1 MSFRVSRR
9 RIEESESKFKTNKYN
24 FMAFLKFNKSELVN
38 LEYSL
43 KRELLVAN
51 ETGAYCNTSIVT
63 CNTRRYHGLLAVPV
77 EELGG
82 GKYMLLSALDES
94 LILRGKQFNLG
105 IHCYGDT
112 YDPKGHKYIIDFD
125 ANPVPVVTYKVGGI
139 LFTKTI
145 MLVPDTN
152 QVLIKYELLEA
163 PSKLTLNLKPF
174 LAFRGIHSL
183 TAQNSEAY
191 TGYEEVDGGVAFRL
205 YSGFPFLNMQTSS
218 PAAFKYQPY
227 WYSGV
232 TYSDEY
238 RRGFDCREDLFVPG
252 SFSLEMKPG
261 DSVVFSASVNE
272 VNPKGLKRKFTDTL
286 KKMDTIDSY
295 EDLLVHNAEMFKIR
309 QGDKCRIN
317 AGFTWLEAGLLR
329 ETIMALPG
337 LTLYANGDCD
347 EFETILDTLI
357 ADEQERLFH
366 RTTQC
371 EAPLRL
377 TDTIQQYIRFS
388 GKEKQIWK
396 KYGETLKGII
406 ESYAPG
412 RRKEIAMHPNGLL
425 WAQMDGV
432 ALSWMNAYV
441 YGRPVTE
448 RAGYQVETN
457 AFWYNALCFAID
469 MENKYGPKKDNEFV
483 ARWTPVRDLVRDNFQ
498 PTFWKPEWGY
508 LADYVGNGPVDQAVR
523 PNLLFPVYLEY
534 SPIDDEVASE
544 VVMTINAELV
554 TRRGLRSLSPR
565 NEAYRGVYEGSQ
577 IDRDLAY
584 HQGCAFPDLLAPYI
598 DVCFR
603 MMGDPFYG
611 RAKYLV
617 EGFFE
622 DISKHG
628 VGAFSELYDG
638 DPPHEPHG
646 AIASA
651 TSTAA
656 LLHIAHIMKQ
666 YKKEER

>member
-1 MSFRVSRR
+1 
-9 RIEESESKFKTNKYN
+9 
-24 FMAFLKFNKSELVN
+24 MAFLKFNKSELVN

-43 KRELLVAN
+43 KREIIAAN
-51 ETGAYCNTSIVT
+51 ESGAYCNTSIVT

-77 EELGG
+77 QELGG

-94 LILRGKQFNLG
+94 LVLGGKQFNLG

-112 YDPKGHKYIIDFD
+112 YEPRGHKYIIDFD
-125 ANPVPVVTYKVGGI
+125 AAPVPVVTYKVGGI

-145 MLVPDTN
+145 MMVPDN
-152 QVLIKYELLEA
+152 DQVLIKYELLQA
-163 PSKLTLNLKPF
+163 PSKVSLMLKPF
-174 LAFRGIHSL
+174 LAFRSVHSL
-183 TAQNSEAY
+183 TSQNSEAY
-191 TGYEEVDGGVAFRL
+191 TQPEEVDGGVSFRL
-205 YSGFPFLNMQTSS
+205 YNGFPDLNLQLSS
-218 PAAFKYQPY
+218 AATFKSHPY
-227 WYSGV
+227 WYNGV

-252 SFSLEMKPG
+252 MFQLDLKPG
-261 DSVVFSASVNE
+261 ESVVFSASVNE
-272 VNPKGLKRKFTDTL
+272 INPRGLKRKFTDTL
-286 KKMDTIDSY
+286 KKMGTIESY
-295 EDLLVHNAEMFKIR
+295 HDLLVHNAHQFKLDL
-309 QGDKCRIN
+309 GDKARIN
-317 AGFTWLEAGLLR
+317 AGFSWLETGLLR
-329 ETIMALPG
+329 ETIVSLPG
-337 LTLYANGDCD
+337 LTLYADGDCAQ
-347 EFETILDTLI
+347 FEKILDTLI
-357 ADEQERLFH
+357 EDEQERLFH

-377 TDTIQQYIRFS
+377 TETLQQYIRFS

-412 RRKEIAMHPNGLL
+412 CRKEIVMHPNGLL

-469 MENKYGPKKDNEFV
+469 MENKYGPKKDNAFV
-483 ARWTPVRDLVRDNFQ
+483 ARWTPVRDLVKQNFQ
-498 PTFWKPEWGY
+498 PTFWREDWGY
-508 LADYVGNGPVDQAVR
+508 LVDYVNGGPHDQAVR
-523 PNLLFPVYLEY
+523 PNQLFAICLEY
-534 SPIDDEVASE
+534 CPVDDEIVSE
-544 VVMTINAELV
+544 VVMTINDELV
-554 TRRGLRSLSPR
+554 TKRGLRSLSPR

-598 DVCFR
+598 DVCFK
-603 MMGDPFYG
+603 MMGEPFYG
-611 RAKYLV
+611 RAKYLT
-617 EGFFE
+617 EGFLQ

-651 TSTAA
+651 ISTAA
-656 LLHIAHIMKQ
+656 LLRIEYIMNQ
-666 YKKEER
+666 YKKEDR

>member
-1 MSFRVSRR
+1 
-9 RIEESESKFKTNKYN
+9 
-24 FMAFLKFNKSELVN
+24 MAFLKFNKSELVN

-43 KRELLVAN
+43 KREILEAN
-51 ETGAYCNTSIVT
+51 RTGAYCNTSIVT

-77 EELGG
+77 DELGG
-82 GKYMLLSALDES
+82 GKYMLLSSLDES
-94 LILRGKQFNLG
+94 LVLNGKQFNLG

-112 YDPKGHKYIIDFD
+112 YEPRGHKYIVDFD

-139 LFTKTI
+139 IFTKTI
-145 MLVPDTN
+145 TMAPDN
-152 QVLIKYELLEA
+152 DQVLIKYELLEA
-163 PSKLTLNLKPF
+163 PSKLTLMLKPF
-174 LAFRGIHSL
+174 LAFRSIHSL
-183 TAQNSEAY
+183 TMQNSDAY
-191 TGYEEVDGGVAFRL
+191 TAYDEVDGGVSFRL
-205 YSGFPFLNMQTSS
+205 YNGFPDLNLQLSGKSS
-218 PAAFKYQPY
+218 FKSQPY
-227 WYSGV
+227 WYTGV

-252 SFSLEMKPG
+252 TFSLEMKKG

-272 VNPKGLKRKFTDTL
+272 INPKGLKRKFTDTV
-286 KKMDTIDSY
+286 KKLGTIDSY
-295 EDLLVHNAEMFKIR
+295 HDLLAHNAELFKVEKD
-309 QGDKCRIN
+309 GKERIN
-317 AGFTWLEAGLLR
+317 AGFSWLETGLLR
-329 ETIMALPG
+329 ETVASLPG

-347 EFETILDTLI
+347 EFEKILDTLI
-357 ADEQERLFH
+357 ADEQERLFR

-388 GKEKQIWK
+388 GRERQIWK

-412 RRKEIAMHPNGLL
+412 RRKEVAMHPNGLL
-425 WAQMDGV
+425 WTQMDGV

-441 YGRPVTE
+441 HGRPVTE

-469 MENKYGPKKDNEFV
+469 MENKYGPKNSEFS
-483 ARWTPVRDLVRDNFQ
+483 ARWTSVRDLVKENFQ
-498 PTFWKPEWGY
+498 PTFWRADWGY
-508 LADYVGNGPVDQAVR
+508 LADYVNNGWQDQAVR
-523 PNLLFPVYLEY
+523 PNQLFAISLEY
-534 SPIDDEVASE
+534 VAVDDEVISY
-544 VVMTINAELV
+544 VVKTINDELV
-554 TRRGLRSLSPR
+554 TKRGLRSLSPR
-565 NEAYRGVYEGSQ
+565 NPAYRGVYEGSQ

-598 DVCFR
+598 DVCFK
-603 MMGDPFYG
+603 MMGETFYG
-611 RAKYLV
+611 RARYLV
-617 EGFFE
+617 EGFFD

-646 AIASA
+646 AISSA
-651 TSTAA
+651 MSTAA
-656 LLHIAHIMKQ
+656 LLQIEYIMNQ
-666 YKKEER
+666 YE

>member
-1 MSFRVSRR
+1 
-9 RIEESESKFKTNKYN
+9 
-24 FMAFLKFNKSELVN
+24 MAFLKFNKSELVN

-43 KRELLVAN
+43 KREIIAAN
-51 ETGAYCNTSIVT
+51 ETGAYCNTSIVA

-77 EELGG
+77 DELGG

-94 LILRGKQFNLG
+94 LTLRGKQFNLG

-112 YDPKGHKYIIDFD
+112 YDPKGHKYIVDFD
-125 ANPVPVVTYKVGGI
+125 ANPVPVITYKVGGI

-145 MLVPDTN
+145 MMVPDN
-152 QVLIKYELLEA
+152 DQVLIKYELLEA
-163 PSKLTLNLKPF
+163 PSKLTLTLKPF
-174 LAFRGIHSL
+174 LAFRSVHSL
-183 TAQNSEAY
+183 TSQNPEAY
-191 TGYEEVDGGVAFRL
+191 TGYDEVDSGVAFRL
-205 YSGFPFLNMQTSS
+205 YNGFPYLNMQVSGQ
-218 PAAFKYQPY
+218 AAFKSQPY

-252 SFSLEMKPG
+252 TFSLEMKPG

-272 VNPKGLKRKFTDTL
+272 INPRGLKRKFTDTL
-286 KKMDTIDSY
+286 KKMAVIEDY
-295 EDLLVHNAEMFKIR
+295 EDLLAHNAELFKVHHN
-309 QGDKCRIN
+309 GKSRIN
-317 AGFTWLEAGLLR
+317 AGFSWLETGLLR
-329 ETIMALPG
+329 ETIASLPG
-337 LTLYANGDCD
+337 LTLYANGSCE
-347 EFETILDTLI
+347 EFEQILDTLI
-357 ADEQERLFH
+357 ADESERLFH

-377 TDTIQQYIRFS
+377 TETIQQYIRFS
-388 GKEKQIWK
+388 GKERQIWK
-396 KYGETLKGII
+396 KYGETLKKII

-412 RRKEIAMHPNGLL
+412 QRKEIAMHPNGLL

-441 YGRPVTE
+441 YGNPVTE

-457 AFWYNALCFAID
+457 AYWYNALCFAID
-469 MENKYGPKKDNEFV
+469 MENKYGAKKDNAFV
-483 ARWTPVRDLVRDNFQ
+483 ARWTPVRDMVKENFQ
-498 PTFWKPEWGY
+498 PMFWREEWGY
-508 LADYVGNGPVDQAVR
+508 LVDFVGNGPVSQAVR
-523 PNLLFPVYLEY
+523 PNMLIPAYLEY
-534 SPIDDEVASE
+534 CPVDDEVISE
-544 VVMTINAELV
+544 IVMTINDELL

-598 DVCFR
+598 DLCFR
-603 MMGDPFYG
+603 MMGSTFYG

-651 TSTAA
+651 MSTAA
-656 LLHIAHIMKQ
+656 LLQIVYVMKQ
-666 YKKEER
+666 YHKEDK

>member
-1 MSFRVSRR
+1 
-9 RIEESESKFKTNKYN
+9 
-24 FMAFLKFNKSELVN
+24 MAFLKFNKSELVN

-43 KRELLVAN
+43 KRELIVAN

-82 GKYMLLSALDES
+82 GKFMLLSALDES

-112 YDPKGHKYIIDFD
+112 YDPKGHKYIVDFD

-145 MLVPDTN
+145 MMVPDTD

-174 LAFRGIHSL
+174 LAFRSIHSL
-183 TAQNSEAY
+183 TNQNSEAY
-191 TGYEEVDGGVAFRL
+191 TGYDEVAGGVAFRL
-205 YSGFPFLNMQTSS
+205 YNGFPYLNMQLSS
-218 PAAFKYQPY
+218 PAVFKYQPY

-252 SFSLEMKPG
+252 SFSLEMQPG
-261 DSVVFSASVNE
+261 DSVVFSASVAE

-295 EDLLVHNAEMFKIR
+295 EDLLVHNAKMFKL
-309 QGDKCRIN
+309 QKGDKARIN
-317 AGFTWLEAGLLR
+317 AGFSWLETGLLR
-329 ETIMALPG
+329 ETVMSLPG
-337 LTLYANGDCD
+337 LTLYADGNCE
-347 EFETILDTLI
+347 EFEMILDTLI
-357 ADEQERLFH
+357 EDEQERLFH

-377 TDTIQQYIRFS
+377 TDAIQQYIRFS

-396 KYGETLKGII
+396 KYGETLKKII

-412 RRKEIAMHPNGLL
+412 CRKEIAMHPNGLL

-469 MENKYGPKKDNEFV
+469 MENKYGAKKNNEFV
-483 ARWTPVRDLVRDNFQ
+483 TRWTPVRDLVRENFQ

-534 SPIDDEVASE
+534 SPIDDEIAAE
-544 VVMTINAELV
+544 VMMTINAELV
-554 TRRGLRSLSPR
+554 TKRGLRSLSPR

-584 HQGCAFPDLLAPYI
+584 HQGCAFPQMLAPYI

-603 MMGDPFYG
+603 MMGSTFYG

-656 LLHIAHIMKQ
+656 LLHIAYIMKQ
-666 YKKEER
+666 YK

>member
-1 MSFRVSRR
+1 
-9 RIEESESKFKTNKYN
+9 
-24 FMAFLKFNKSELVN
+24 MAFLKFNKSELVN

-43 KRELLVAN
+43 KREIIAAN
-51 ETGAYCNTSIVT
+51 ESGAYCNTSIVT

-77 EELGG
+77 QELGG

-94 LILRGKQFNLG
+94 LVLGGKQFNLG

-112 YDPKGHKYIIDFD
+112 YEPRGHKYIVDFD
-125 ANPVPVVTYKVGGI
+125 AAPVPVVTYKVGSI

-145 MLVPDTN
+145 MMVPDN
-152 QVLIKYELLEA
+152 DQVLIKYELLQA
-163 PSKLTLNLKPF
+163 PSKVTLMLKPF
-174 LAFRGIHSL
+174 LAFRNVHSL
-183 TAQNSEAY
+183 TSQNSEAY
-191 TGYEEVDGGVAFRL
+191 TLPDEVDGGVSFRL
-205 YSGFPFLNMQTSS
+205 YNGFPDLNLQVSG
-218 PAAFKYQPY
+218 AATYKHHPY
-227 WYSGV
+227 WYNGV

-252 SFSLEMKPG
+252 MFQLDLKPG
-261 DSVVFSASVNE
+261 ESVVFSASVNE
-272 VNPKGLKRKFTDTL
+272 INPRGLKRKFTDVL
-286 KKMDTIDSY
+286 KKMGTVESY
-295 EDLLVHNAEMFKIR
+295 HDLLVHNAQQFKLDF
-309 QGDKCRIN
+309 GDKARIN
-317 AGFTWLEAGLLR
+317 AGFSWLETGLLR
-329 ETIMALPG
+329 ETIVSLPG
-337 LTLYANGDCD
+337 LTLYADGDCAQ
-347 EFETILDTLI
+347 FEKILDTLI
-357 ADEQERLFH
+357 EDEQERLFH

-371 EAPLRL
+371 EAPLRM
-377 TDTIQQYIRFS
+377 TETIQQYIRFS

-412 RRKEIAMHPNGLL
+412 RRKEIVMHPNGLL

-441 YGRPVTE
+441 HGHPVTE

-469 MENKYGPKKDNEFV
+469 MENKYGPKKDNAFV
-483 ARWTPVRDLVRDNFQ
+483 ARWTPVRDLVKQNFQ
-498 PTFWKPEWGY
+498 PTFWREDWGY
-508 LADYVGNGPVDQAVR
+508 LVDYVNGGPQDQAVR
-523 PNLLFPVYLEY
+523 PNQLFAICLEY
-534 SPIDDEVASE
+534 SPVDDEVMSE
-544 VVMTINAELV
+544 VVMTINDELL
-554 TRRGLRSLSPR
+554 TKRGLRSLSPR

-598 DVCFR
+598 DVCFK
-603 MMGDPFYG
+603 MMGDTFYG
-611 RAKYLV
+611 RAKYLT
-617 EGFFE
+617 EGFLQ

-651 TSTAA
+651 MSTAA
-656 LLHIAHIMKQ
+656 LLRIEYIMNQ
-666 YKKEER
+666 YKKEDR

>member
-1 MSFRVSRR
+1 
-9 RIEESESKFKTNKYN
+9 
-24 FMAFLKFNKSELVN
+24 MAFLKFNKSELVN

-43 KRELLVAN
+43 KREIIAAN
-51 ETGAYCNTSIVT
+51 DLGAYCNTSIVT

-94 LILRGKQFNLG
+94 IVLGGKQFNLG

-112 YDPKGHKYIIDFD
+112 YEPRGHKYIIDFD
-125 ANPVPVVTYKVGGI
+125 AAPVPVVTYKVGGI

-145 MLVPDTN
+145 MMVPDN
-152 QVLIKYELLEA
+152 DQVLIKYELLQA
-163 PSKLTLNLKPF
+163 PSKVSLMLKPF
-174 LAFRGIHSL
+174 LAFRSIHSL
-183 TAQNSEAY
+183 TSQNSEAH
-191 TGYEEVDGGVAFRL
+191 TQPDEIDGGVSFRL
-205 YSGFPFLNMQTSS
+205 YDGFPDLHLQTSN
-218 PAAFKYQPY
+218 AASFKYQPY
-227 WYSGV
+227 WYNGV

-238 RRGFDCREDLFVPG
+238 RRGFDCREDLLVPG
-252 SFSLEMKPG
+252 TFHMEMKPG
-261 DSVVFSASVNE
+261 ESIVFSASVNE
-272 VNPKGLKRKFTDTL
+272 INPRGLKRKFTDSL
-286 KKMDTIDSY
+286 KKMGDVETHH
-295 EDLLVHNAEMFKIR
+295 DLLVHNANLFKVHH
-309 QGDKCRIN
+309 GDRAQID
-317 AGFTWLEAGLLR
+317 AGFSWLETGLLR
-329 ETIMALPG
+329 ETIVSLPG
-337 LTLYANGDCD
+337 LTLYANGDCA
-347 EFETILDTLI
+347 EFEKILDTLI

-377 TDTIQQYIRFS
+377 TETIQKYIRFS

-412 RRKEIAMHPNGLL
+412 RRKEVTMHPNGLL
-425 WAQMDGV
+425 WTQMDGV

-457 AFWYNALCFAID
+457 AFWYNALCFALD
-469 MENKYGPKKDNEFV
+469 MENKYGAKQNNAFV
-483 ARWTPVRDLVRDNFQ
+483 ERWTPVRDLVKQNFQ
-498 PTFWKPEWGY
+498 PTFWREDWGY
-508 LADYVGNGPVDQAVR
+508 LVDYVNNGWQDQAVR
-523 PNLLFPVYLEY
+523 PNQLYAVCLEY
-534 SPIDDEVASE
+534 IPVDDEVVSE
-544 VVMTINAELV
+544 VVMTINDELL
-554 TRRGLRSLSPR
+554 TKRGLRSLSPR

-584 HQGCAFPDLLAPYI
+584 HQGCAFPALLAPYI
-598 DVCFR
+598 EICFE
-603 MMGDPFYG
+603 MMGSTFYK
-611 RAKYLV
+611 RAEYLT
-617 EGFFE
+617 EGFFQ

-646 AIASA
+646 AISSA
-651 TSTAA
+651 MSTAA
-656 LLHIAHIMKQ
+656 LLTIDYVMNQ
-666 YKKEER
+666 YKKEDR

>member
-1 MSFRVSRR
+1 
-9 RIEESESKFKTNKYN
+9 
-24 FMAFLKFNKSELVN
+24 MAFLKFNKSELVN

-43 KRELLVAN
+43 KREIITAN
-51 ETGAYCNTSIVT
+51 ESGAYCNTSIVT

-82 GKYMLLSALDES
+82 GKYMLLSSLDETIQ
-94 LILRGKQFNLG
+94 LGGKQFNLG

-112 YDPKGHKYIIDFD
+112 YEPRGHKYIIDFD
-125 ANPVPVVTYKVGGI
+125 ADPFPVITYKVGGI

-145 MLVPDTN
+145 MMVPDN
-152 QVLIKYELLEA
+152 DQVLIKYELLSA
-163 PSKLTLNLKPF
+163 PSKVSLMLKPF
-174 LAFRGIHSL
+174 LAFRSVHSL
-183 TAQNSEAY
+183 TYQNTEAY
-191 TGYEEVDGGVAFRL
+191 TAYDEIDGGVSFCL
-205 YSGFPFLNMQTSS
+205 YNGFPSLNLQLSGQAS
-218 PAAFKYQPY
+218 FKSQPY
-227 WYSGV
+227 WYNGV

-252 SFSLEMKPG
+252 VFNIEMKPG
-261 DSVVFSASVNE
+261 DAVVFSASVNE
-272 VNPKGLKRKFTDTL
+272 INPRGLKRKFTDVL
-286 KKMDTIDSY
+286 KKKGTIDSY
-295 EDLLVHNAEMFKIR
+295 YDLLVHNAEMFKCHK
-309 QGDKCRIN
+309 GDRAQIN
-317 AGFTWLEAGLLR
+317 AGFSWLETGLLR
-329 ETIMALPG
+329 ETIVSLPG
-337 LTLYANGDCD
+337 LTLYANGDCA
-347 EFETILDTLI
+347 EFEKILDTLI
-357 ADEQERLFH
+357 ADEQERLLH

-371 EAPLRL
+371 DAPLRL
-377 TDTIQQYIRFS
+377 TETIQQYIRFS
-388 GKEKQIWK
+388 GKERQIWK

-412 RRKEIAMHPNGLL
+412 RRKEISMHPNGLL
-425 WAQMDGV
+425 WAQLDGV

-441 YGRPVTE
+441 YGHPVTE

-469 MENKYGPKKDNEFV
+469 MENKYGPKKDNPFV
-483 ARWTPVRDLVRDNFQ
+483 AKWSKVRDLVKENYQ
-498 PTFWKPEWGY
+498 PMFWKPEWGY
-508 LADYVGNGPVDQAVR
+508 LVDYVGNGPVDQAVR
-523 PNLLFPVYLEY
+523 PNLLFPAYLEY
-534 SPIDDEVASE
+534 SPIDDEVITE
-544 VVMTINAELV
+544 VVNTINVELV
-554 TRRGLRSLSPR
+554 TKRGLRSLSPR

-584 HQGCAFPDLLAPYI
+584 HQGCAFPALLAPYI
-598 DVCFR
+598 DLCFR
-603 MMGDPFYG
+603 MMGETFYG

-651 TSTAA
+651 MSTAA
-656 LLHIAHIMKQ
+656 LLRIAYIMEQ
-666 YKKEER
+666 YN

>member
-1 MSFRVSRR
+1 
-9 RIEESESKFKTNKYN
+9 
-24 FMAFLKFNKSELVN
+24 MAFLKFNKSELVN

-43 KRELLVAN
+43 KRELIVAN

-82 GKYMLLSALDES
+82 GKFMLLSALDES

-112 YDPKGHKYIIDFD
+112 YDPKGHKYIVDFD

-145 MLVPDTN
+145 MMVPDTD

-174 LAFRGIHSL
+174 LAFRSIHSL
-183 TAQNSEAY
+183 TNQNSEAY
-191 TGYEEVDGGVAFRL
+191 TGYDEVAGGVAFRL
-205 YSGFPFLNMQTSS
+205 YNGFPYLNMQLSS

-261 DSVVFSASVNE
+261 ESVVFSASVAE

-286 KKMDTIDSY
+286 KKMETIDSY
-295 EDLLVHNAEMFKIR
+295 EDLLVHNARMFKL
-309 QGDKCRIN
+309 QKGDKARIN
-317 AGFTWLEAGLLR
+317 AGFSWLETGLLR
-329 ETIMALPG
+329 ETVMSLPG
-337 LTLYANGDCD
+337 LTLYADGSCED
-347 EFETILDTLI
+347 FEMILDTLI
-357 ADEQERLFH
+357 EDEQERLFR

-377 TDTIQQYIRFS
+377 TDAIQQYIRFS

-396 KYGETLKGII
+396 KYGETLKKII

-412 RRKEIAMHPNGLL
+412 CRKEIAMHPNGLL

-432 ALSWMNAYV
+432 ALSCMNAYV

-469 MENKYGPKKDNEFV
+469 MENKYGAKKNNEFV
-483 ARWTPVRDLVRDNFQ
+483 ARWTPVRDLVKENFQ
-498 PTFWKPEWGY
+498 STFWKPEWGY

-544 VVMTINAELV
+544 VMMTINAELV
-554 TRRGLRSLSPR
+554 TKRGLRSLSPR

-603 MMGDPFYG
+603 MMGSTFYG

-656 LLHIAHIMKQ
+656 LLQIIHIMKQ
-666 YKKEER
+666 YKKEDR

>member
-1 MSFRVSRR
+1 
-9 RIEESESKFKTNKYN
+9 
-24 FMAFLKFNKSELVN
+24 MAFLKFNKSELVN

-43 KRELLVAN
+43 KREIIAAN
-51 ETGAYCNTSIVT
+51 ESGAYCNTSIVT

-77 EELGG
+77 QELGG

-94 LILRGKQFNLG
+94 LVLGGKQFNLG

-112 YDPKGHKYIIDFD
+112 YEPRGHKYIVDFD
-125 ANPVPVVTYKVGGI
+125 AAPVPVVTYKVGSI

-145 MLVPDTN
+145 MMVPDN
-152 QVLIKYELLEA
+152 DQVLIKYELLQA
-163 PSKLTLNLKPF
+163 PSKVTLMLKPF
-174 LAFRGIHSL
+174 LAFRNVHSL
-183 TAQNSEAY
+183 TSQNAEAY
-191 TGYEEVDGGVAFRL
+191 TQPEEVDGGVSFRL
-205 YSGFPFLNMQTSS
+205 YNGFPDLNLQLSG
-218 PAAFKYQPY
+218 AATYKHHPY
-227 WYSGV
+227 WYNGV

-252 SFSLEMKPG
+252 LFQLDLKPG
-261 DSVVFSASVNE
+261 ESVVFSASVNE
-272 VNPKGLKRKFTDTL
+272 INPRGLKRKFTDVL
-286 KKMDTIDSY
+286 KKMGTIESY
-295 EDLLVHNAEMFKIR
+295 HDLLVHNAQQFKLDF
-309 QGDKCRIN
+309 GDKARIN
-317 AGFTWLEAGLLR
+317 AGFSWLETGLLR
-329 ETIMALPG
+329 ETIVSLPG
-337 LTLYANGDCD
+337 LTLYADGDCAQ
-347 EFETILDTLI
+347 FEKILDTLI
-357 ADEQERLFH
+357 EDEQERLFH

-371 EAPLRL
+371 EAPLRM
-377 TDTIQQYIRFS
+377 TETIQQYIRFS

-406 ESYAPG
+406 ESYGPG
-412 RRKEIAMHPNGLL
+412 RRKEIVMHPNGLL

-441 YGRPVTE
+441 HGHPVTE

-469 MENKYGPKKDNEFV
+469 MENKYGPKKDNAFV
-483 ARWTPVRDLVRDNFQ
+483 ARWTPVRDLVKQNFQ
-498 PTFWKPEWGY
+498 PTFWREDWGY
-508 LADYVGNGPVDQAVR
+508 LVDYVNGGPQDQAVR
-523 PNLLFPVYLEY
+523 PNQLFAICLEY
-534 SPIDDEVASE
+534 SPVDDEVMSE
-544 VVMTINAELV
+544 VVMTINDELL
-554 TRRGLRSLSPR
+554 TKRGLRSLSPR

-598 DVCFR
+598 DVCFK
-603 MMGDPFYG
+603 MMGEPFYG
-611 RAKYLV
+611 RAKYLT
-617 EGFFE
+617 EGFLQ

-651 TSTAA
+651 MSTAA
-656 LLHIAHIMKQ
+656 LLRIEYIMNQ
-666 YKKEER
+666 YKKEDR

>member
-1 MSFRVSRR
+1 M
-9 RIEESESKFKTNKYN
+9 
-24 FMAFLKFNKSELVN
+24 LKFNKSELVN

-43 KRELLVAN
+43 KREIIAAN
-51 ETGAYCNTSIVT
+51 EKGAYCNTSIVT

-77 EELGG
+77 EQFGG

-94 LILRGKQFNLG
+94 LVLRGKQFNLG

-112 YDPKGHKYIIDFD
+112 YDPKGHKYIVDFD

-145 MLVPDTN
+145 MMVPDSD

-163 PSKLTLNLKPF
+163 PSKLTLMLKPF
-174 LAFRGIHSL
+174 LAFRNVHSL
-183 TAQNSEAY
+183 TNQNTDAY
-191 TGYEEVDGGVAFRL
+191 TGYDEVDGGVAFRL
-205 YSGFPFLNMQTSS
+205 YNGFPYLNMQISGQS
-218 PAAFKYQPY
+218 AFKYQPY

-252 SFSLEMKPG
+252 TFSLEMKPG
-261 DSVVFSASVNE
+261 DAVVFSASTVE
-272 VNPKGLKRKFTDTL
+272 INPRGLKRKFTDTL
-286 KKMDTIDSY
+286 KKMGQI
-295 EDLLVHNAEMFKIR
+295 ENHHDLLVHNAEMFKCR
-309 QGDKCRIN
+309 EGNRTRIN
-317 AGFTWLEAGLLR
+317 AGFSWLETGLLR
-329 ETIMALPG
+329 ETIASLPG
-337 LTLYANGDCD
+337 LTLYADGNTDD
-347 EFETILDTLI
+347 FENILDTLI
-357 ADEQERLFH
+357 EEEQERLYH

-377 TDTIQQYIRFS
+377 TETIQQYIRFA
-388 GKEKQIWK
+388 GKERQIWK
-396 KYGETLKGII
+396 KYGEVLKGII

-412 RRKEIAMHPNGLL
+412 VRKEIAMHPNGLL

-457 AFWYNALCFAID
+457 AYWYNALCFAID
-469 MENKYGPKKDNEFV
+469 MENKYGPKKSEF
-483 ARWTPVRDLVRDNFQ
+483 AAKWAPVRDLVKENGR
-498 PTFWKPEWGY
+498 PTFWRPEWGW
-508 LADYVGNGPVDQAVR
+508 LADYVGNGPVDPAVR
-523 PNLLFPVYLEY
+523 PNMLVPVYLEY
-534 SPIDDEVASE
+534 CPVDEEVVSD
-544 VVMTINAELV
+544 VVMTINSELL
-554 TRRGLRSLSPR
+554 TKRGLRSLSPR

-603 MMGDPFYG
+603 MMGDTFYG

-617 EGFFE
+617 EGFYE

-628 VGAFSELYDG
+628 VGCFSELYDG

-656 LLHIAHIMKQ
+656 LLHIEYVMNQ
-666 YKKEER
+666 YKKEDRK

>member
-1 MSFRVSRR
+1 
-9 RIEESESKFKTNKYN
+9 
-24 FMAFLKFNKSELVN
+24 MAFLKFNKSELVN

-43 KRELLVAN
+43 KREILAAN
-51 ETGAYCNTSIVT
+51 DSGAYCNTSIVA

-77 EELGG
+77 DELGG

-94 LILRGKQFNLG
+94 LTLRGKQFNLG

-125 ANPVPVVTYKVGGI
+125 ANPVPVITYKVGGI

-145 MLVPDTN
+145 MMVPDN
-152 QVLIKYELLEA
+152 DQVLIKYELLEA
-163 PSKLTLNLKPF
+163 PSKLTLSLKPF
-174 LAFRGIHSL
+174 LAFRSVHSL
-183 TAQNSEAY
+183 TSQNAEAY
-191 TGYEEVDGGVAFRL
+191 TGYDEIESGVAFRL
-205 YSGFPFLNMQTSS
+205 YNGFPYLNMQVSGQPT
-218 PAAFKYQPY
+218 FKSQPY

-252 SFSLEMKPG
+252 TFSLEMKPG
-261 DSVVFSASVNE
+261 DTVVFSASVNE
-272 VNPKGLKRKFTDTL
+272 INPKGLKRKFTDTL
-286 KKMDTIDSY
+286 KKMAVIEDY
-295 EDLLVHNAEMFKIR
+295 EDLLAHNAELFKVHHN
-309 QGDKCRIN
+309 GKSRIN
-317 AGFTWLEAGLLR
+317 AGFSWLETGLLR
-329 ETIMALPG
+329 ETVASLPG
-337 LTLYANGDCD
+337 LTLYANGDCE
-347 EFETILDTLI
+347 EFERILDTLI
-357 ADEQERLFH
+357 EDEKERLFH

-377 TDTIQQYIRFS
+377 TETIQQYIRFS
-388 GKEKQIWK
+388 GKERQIWK

-412 RRKEIAMHPNGLL
+412 QRKEIAMHPNGLL

-441 YGRPVTE
+441 YGQPVTE

-457 AFWYNALCFAID
+457 AYWYNALCFAID
-469 MENKYGPKKDNEFV
+469 MENKYGAKKDNAFV
-483 ARWTPVRDLVRDNFQ
+483 ARWTPVRDMVKENFQ
-498 PTFWKPEWGY
+498 PMFWREEWGY
-508 LADYVGNGPVDQAVR
+508 LVDFVGNGPVSQAVR
-523 PNLLFPVYLEY
+523 PNMLIPAYLEY
-534 SPIDDEVASE
+534 CPVDDEVISE
-544 VVMTINAELV
+544 IVMTINDELL

-584 HQGCAFPDLLAPYI
+584 HQGCAFPELLAPYI
-598 DVCFR
+598 DLCFR
-603 MMGDPFYG
+603 MMGSTFYG

-656 LLHIAHIMKQ
+656 LLHIVHVMKQ
-666 YKKEER
+666 YHKEDK